1 LGIRRKWKTTFQP
14 NRPSLAQRGP
24 TRERPRRLT
33 GGLHLPAAVSRPC
46 ALFPPLFS
54 GAGLSAPVALACVP
68 SFSLCL
74 AGPTR
79 QHTEPFPPRVCFP
92 SLRRG
97 ASLSVLPSPRTV
109 VDQRARMPRTP
120 ATSTAHAPQLP
131 YEHRPHP
138 LSLPC
143 LISRKLTLSR
153 ALPSP
158 LALAGDPRP
167 SCLPSSPPEAVPSH
181 PELRPEV
188 RNPVSCSIF
197 LIRTWSS
204 PI

>member
-1 LGIRRKWKTTFQP
+1 MENYISAQPAQSSPARPHARAPASP
-14 NRPSLAQRGP
+14 NRWAPPTSGSFLAR
-24 TRERPRRLT
+24 
-33 GGLHLPAAVSRPC
+33 
-46 ALFPPLFS
+46 ALSSPPLFS
-54 GAGLSAPVALACVP
+54 GAGLSTLVALARAP

-79 QHTEPFPPRVCFP
+79 QHTELFPPRVCFP

-120 ATSTAHAPQLP
+120 ATSTAHAHQLP
-131 YEHRPHP
+131 CEHRPHP

-143 LISRKLTLSR
+143 LISCKLTLSR

-158 LALAGDPRP
+158 LALAGDPCP

-181 PELRPEV
+181 PELRPKV